1 MILAQLNALRGGL
14 MWSPAGKSVS
24 ENISTDLKSFN
35 PSVCNVEAGHTG
47 LVPVEQLE
55 AVPCSPLSIVFA

>member
-35 PSVCNVEAGHTG
+35 SSGCNVEAGHTG
-47 LVPVEQLE
+47 LAPVEQLE
-55 AVPCSPLSIVFA
+55 AVPCSPLSVVFS